1 MTRLRAGQEGR
12 DLVRDPRSTDRL
24 GMAPAAHSGPQKV
37 WCKARGPSQAF
48 SKRVISGNETIWE
61 AGRLPEAGRAAPP
74 RARGP
79 GAAPRSSGRPAR
91 RSQARDTAGAAA
103 SPGEPRGLGGQ
114 GCWPR
119 PSELSSRR
127 LLPWARPSRS
137 RQSRPGDASGLATPR
152 ISNVLRSPGP
162 RGFVQSPG
170 RGLRQG
176 GAGRL
181 PPRLQA
187 RHQSRPGTQ
196 RSGEEARLP
205 GGQALMPRARPA
217 GQAARPPRVEPRP
230 RQHDA
235 GTRVRGPCRGCFEGT
250 GQAPTGQARERG
262 PPPSTQDEGDDE
274 AQNGRCFLTEAS
286 ASRGAPVLR
295 RGGSASWSSQ
305 TCWQGWVWGFL
316 EADTPFLLRIY
327 SKTSFRTIQKAPP
340 GAPAV
345 VQCVKEPP
353 CLYRLGFH
361 PRPAQQVK
369 EPALRNFRSPQV
381 WP

>member
-1 MTRLRAGQEGR
+1 MPGRASIHPRRGPRPPEGSVCPGPLGVVAACQPSGQVWEAREAGHPGQKAVMTRLRAGQEGR

-103 SPGEPRGLGGQ
+103 SPGEPGGLGGQ

-152 ISNVLRSPGP
+152 FSNVPHSPGP
-162 RGFVQSPG
+162 RGLVQSPG

-176 GAGRL
+176 GEGRL

-196 RSGEEARLP
+196 RSGAEARLP

-217 GQAARPPRVEPRP
+217 GQGRALLARQRGPRAWSRGQDSMMRGHVSGVSAGAASKGQARPPLDRPESEGLHHPLRTRATTKPR
-230 RQHDA
+230 
-235 GTRVRGPCRGCFEGT
+235 TEG
-250 GQAPTGQARERG
+250 
-262 PPPSTQDEGDDE
+262 
-274 AQNGRCFLTEAS
+274 AS
-286 ASRGAPVLR
+286 
-295 RGGSASWSSQ
+295 
-305 TCWQGWVWGFL
+305 
-316 EADTPFLLRIY
+316 
-327 SKTSFRTIQKAPP
+327 
-340 GAPAV
+340 
-345 VQCVKEPP
+345 
-353 CLYRLGFH
+353 
-361 PRPAQQVK
+361 
-369 EPALRNFRSPQV
+369 
-381 WP
+381 